1 MADGT
6 DGWEVGE
13 RNYEE
18 VEKSYQVHDMVD
30 KD

>member
-1 MADGT
+1 MANGT

-13 RNYEE
+13 RNYEG
-18 VEKSYQVHDMVD
+18 VEKAYQVRDMVN